1 MTHPATK
8 ISIIAEKIIQADITK
23 IVEAEGAKGY
33 TVFEGDGKGQSPHLS
48 SGRHTMLREFNVIKL
63 ETIVGDRSAAERIAN
78 RVADELFDR
87 YPGIIYLEG
96 VEVLRIARF

>member
-8 ISIIAEKIIQADITK
+8 ICIIAEKIIQPQIAQ
-23 IVEAEGAKGY
+23 IVEEEGAKGY
-33 TVFEGDGKGQSPHLS
+33 TVYDGDGKGQSPHLS
-48 SGRHTMLREFNVIKL
+48 SGRHAMLREFNVMKL
-63 ETIVGDRSAAERIAN
+63 ETIVGDRARAERIAD
-78 RVADELFDR
+78 RIADEVFDR